1 MKRRAFLA
9 AMSTAMSAALTRA
22 ATALPANNNVKW
34 AVSLGLWSHFKPVA
48 FTDILDVMRDT
59 GFIGIRLTGFP
70 RCFETYGLTP
80 SQMEKEV
87 SKRKLHVCTISF
99 GGPLH
104 DPAQLTKVLSDA
116 RRAMTFL
123 KTFGAKE
130 LVSFTPQRLA
140 PGADIMPAFD
150 AMADAFTRLGE
161 LAGEMGFRV
170 GLHNHLGELVE
181 KAPEIEL
188 IMAKVDPKLL
198 YLAPDT
204 AHLHLAGANVV
215 ATFEKYKHR
224 LIFADYKDARP
235 TVPTADFVEDNGKV
249 HPKDSTEARFF
260 SSIYDLGDGEIDFPA
275 CHRILKSIA
284 YKGWL
289 CVDLDTARKGPR
301 ASYERCGAYVV
312 NKLEPIYT

>member
-1 MKRRAFLA
+1 MKRRTFLA
-9 AMSTAMSAALTRA
+9 SLSLALARA
-22 ATALPANNNVKW
+22 AGTLPANRNIKW
-34 AVSLGLWSHFKPVA
+34 AVSLGLWSHFRRAP

-59 GFIGIRLTGFP
+59 GFIGMRLTDFP

-87 SKRKLHVCTISF
+87 SKRKLQICTISF
-99 GGPLH
+99 NGPSH
-104 DPAQLTKVLSDA
+104 DPAKHEKVLADA
-116 RRAMTFL
+116 RRALTFL

-130 LVSFTPQRLA
+130 LVTFTPARLA
-140 PGADIMPAFD
+140 PDADIIPAFD
-150 AMADAFTRLGE
+150 AMADFFTRLGE
-161 LAGEMGFRV
+161 LARDMGFRV

-181 KAPEIEL
+181 KASEIDL

-204 AHLHLAGANVV
+204 AHLHLAGADVV
-215 ATFEKYKHR
+215 RTFEKYKNR
-224 LIFADYKDARP
+224 LIFADYKDAKW
-235 TVPTADFVEDNGKV
+235 TAPAADWLEDNGKV
-249 HPKDSTEARFF
+249 HAKDSSEARFL

-275 CHRILKSIA
+275 CHRILKSIE

-301 ASYERCGAYVV
+301 ASYERCGGYIV
-312 NKLEPIYT
+312 NKLEPIYA

>member
-1 MKRRAFLA
+1 
-9 AMSTAMSAALTRA
+9 
-22 ATALPANNNVKW
+22 
-34 AVSLGLWSHFKPVA
+34 
-48 FTDILDVMRDT
+48 
-59 GFIGIRLTGFP
+59 
-70 RCFETYGLTP
+70 
-80 SQMEKEV
+80 
-87 SKRKLHVCTISF
+87 
-99 GGPLH
+99 
-104 DPAQLTKVLSDA
+104 
-116 RRAMTFL
+116 
-123 KTFGAKE
+123 
-130 LVSFTPQRLA
+130 VSFTPQRLA
-140 PGADIMPAFD
+140 PGADVMPAFD
-150 AMADAFTRLGE
+150 AMADAFARMGE

-181 KAPEIEL
+181 KSPEIEL

-215 ATFEKYKHR
+215 ATLEKYKHR

-235 TVPTADFVEDNGKV
+235 TTPAADFVQDNGKV

-260 SSIYDLGDGEIDFPA
+260 SSIYDLGDGEIDFPT

-312 NKLEPIYT
+312 NKLEPIYL

>member
-1 MKRRAFLA
+1 MNRRAFLG
-9 AMSTAMSAALTRA
+9 AMSAALVRA
-22 ATALPANNNVKW
+22 AGTLPANNNIKW
-34 AVSLGLWSHFKPVA
+34 AVSLGLWSHFRPVP

-70 RCFETYGLTP
+70 RCLETYGLTP
-80 SQMEKEV
+80 SRMEKEV
-87 SKRKLHVCTISF
+87 SKRKLHVCTVSF

-104 DPAQLTKVLSDA
+104 DPAQLAKVISDA

-130 LVSFTPQRLA
+130 LVVFSPSRLA

-150 AMADAFTRLGE
+150 AMADSFTRLGE
-161 LAGEMGFRV
+161 VAGEMGFRV

-181 KAPEIEL
+181 KAPEVDL
-188 IMAKVDPKLL
+188 ILAKVDPKLL

-224 LIFADYKDARP
+224 LMFADYKDARWTTP
-235 TVPTADFVEDNGKV
+235 AADFVEDSGKV
-249 HPKDSTEARFF
+249 HPKDSAEARFL

-289 CVDLDTARKGPR
+289 CVDLDTARHGPR
-301 ASYERCGAYVV
+301 TSYERCGAYVV
-312 NKLEPIYT
+312 NKLEPIYA

>member
-1 MKRRAFLA
+1 
-9 AMSTAMSAALTRA
+9 
-22 ATALPANNNVKW
+22 
-34 AVSLGLWSHFKPVA
+34 
-48 FTDILDVMRDT
+48 
-59 GFIGIRLTGFP
+59 
-70 RCFETYGLTP
+70 
-80 SQMEKEV
+80 MEKEM
-87 SKRKLHVCTISF
+87 SKRKLQVCTISF

-130 LVSFTPQRLA
+130 LVSFSPRRLA

-181 KAPEIEL
+181 KAPEIDL
-188 IMAKVDPKLL
+188 VMAKVDPKLL

-215 ATFEKYKHR
+215 ATFKKYKLR
-224 LIFADYKDARP
+224 LIFADYKDALP
-235 TVPTADFVEDNGKV
+235 STPAADFVEDNGKV

-275 CHRILKSIA
+275 CHRVLKSIA

-301 ASYERCGAYVV
+301 PSYERCGAYVV
-312 NKLEPIYT
+312 NKLQPIYV